1 MGNTITYLILKFSLA
16 SPLAIGSGNDSV
28 TDSDVILDSA
38 GDPVI
43 PATALAGAIRHFFA
57 VYGELDDGFWGTIG
71 NGSDGKAISSRI
83 RFYDAVLE
91 SDHFITVR
99 DGVAL
104 SSKLP
109 SELPDN
115 EMPYN
120 KIAIDG
126 AKFDMEAVETNAE
139 FSTLIELL
147 DASEKE
153 KSDIIKAL
161 AAFDCGVLR
170 IGSKTSRGYGQISIS
185 WLGISEFTLPQERK
199 RWLDFDQFD
208 QRNEED
214 YVEITPKLKEFSAA
228 DFADTISLKLK
239 QKGAISIRSY
249 TVKDISSAD
258 YIQLSTN
265 DGVPVIPGTSWAGAF
280 RSRFKELSADSDL
293 TDKLFGFVDI
303 DNNRQQ
309 KSRIYFTESRLEN
322 GITKRITRNAID
334 RFSAGVKDGAL
345 YSEITCYDGCCDLDI
360 TLMKDIE
367 EAEKCRIIIAAVL
380 CDLNNGYL
388 SIGGLASVGRG
399 HFEITEMKLNGRDV
413 TEALKKGDL
422 VGMMGDDISE

>member
-1 MGNTITYLILKFSLA
+1 MGNAITYLKLKFSLA

-38 GDPVI
+38 DDPVI
-43 PATALAGAIRHFFA
+43 PATALAGAIRHFLA
-57 VYGELDDGFWGTIG
+57 AYGNLDDSFWGTIG
-71 NGSDGKAISSRI
+71 NSSDGKAISSRI
-83 RFYDAVLE
+83 RFYDAVLG
-91 SDHFITVR
+91 SDHFITFR

-109 SELPDN
+109 SELLEN

-120 KIAIDG
+120 KIAVDG

-139 FSTLIELL
+139 FSALIELL
-147 DASEKE
+147 NASEKE
-153 KSDIIKAL
+153 KSDIIKTL

-185 WLGISEFTLPQERK
+185 WLGISEFTLPQDRK
-199 RWLDFDQFD
+199 RWLDFDQFN
-208 QRNEED
+208 QGNEEC
-214 YVEITPKLKEFSAA
+214 YSEITPKLKEFSVT

-258 YIQLSTN
+258 YTQLSTN

-280 RSRFKELSADSDL
+280 RSRFKELSADPVL
-293 TDKLFGFVDI
+293 TDKLFGFVDTE
-303 DNNRQQ
+303 NNEQQ
-309 KSRIYFTESRLEN
+309 KSRIYFSESRLKN
-322 GITKRITRNAID
+322 GISKMITRNAID

-345 YSEITCYDGCCDLDI
+345 YSEITCYDSCCDLDI
-360 TLMKDIE
+360 TLLKDVE
-367 EAEKCRIIIAAVL
+367 ETEKCRIIIAAVL
-380 CDLNNGYL
+380 CDLSNGYL

-399 HFEITEMKLNGRDV
+399 IFEITEMKLNGRDV
-413 TEALKKGDL
+413 TEALEKCDL
-422 VGMMGDDISE
+422 SGMMGDEVSE